1 MADLDN
7 SIVNL
12 DSNVSPMVLAGILGV
27 NVSLLYQNMQAG
39 IFTKDLTLY
48 TYREAIQTYIAYYK
62 KSTELKVLKAEA
74 EIELKKTKLEEDLAI
89 REEKRKFKMEEEGRK
104 GKRTYEGEDGV
115 DGMHPLMAAKLTQGI
130 KLDRVR
136 EEQLWLKIAIDRKDY
151 IDVEEIVD
159 LAEPFLMTL
168 RNILI
173 DIALTTPELEKKIDQ
188 AMETIYALGVTLV
201 EDADLD
207 SKNYVQDMLA
217 RGIDE

>member
-48 TYREAIQTYIAYYK
+48 TYREAIQIYIAYYK

-89 REEKRKFKMEEEGRK
+89 REEKRKFKMEEEARK
-104 GKRTYEGEDGV
+104 GKRMYEGADGE